1 MRIILADPHSQALW
15 ALKTTLQEEPNI
27 DLIGEAVDAK
37 RLLNLAEKHPVDL
50 ILVDSGLP
58 GNPIGDLIAT
68 LHALKPKPIVIV
80 MSSRSEDGR
89 MALMAGADAFVSKG
103 DQPEWLLNTL
113 RKYAKQVEQMEES
126 SSSCRTE
133 EALDQAETAV
143 ERLPP
148 DVDPDTVD
156 PKKEG

>member
-15 ALKTTLQEEPNI
+15 ALKTNLQEEPGI
-27 DLIGEAVDAK
+27 EVVGEAVDAK
-37 RLLNLAEKHPVDL
+37 RLLNLAEEHSVDL

-113 RKYAKQVEQMEES
+113 RQHAKQMKQMEKPIS
-126 SSSCRTE
+126 ACRTE

-143 ERLPP
+143 EHLPP
-148 DVDPDTVD
+148 DVDPHTDD
-156 PKKEG
+156 PKEEG